1 MDIKKDGE
9 KMKKLILFTLL
20 LCGTANAQ
28 NITEMPSTLKTFTD
42 NLGTVYASYT
52 QTKTLPES
60 TKTFSANGT
69 VKFVKGVGFKWKQQ
83 KPNAFEF
90 TSTLD
95 SYCIN
100 DDTQA
105 LSDLPYFSQI
115 QSVIKDMLDGD
126 MSSFITAFDADYIEN
141 KNGQNWTLQATPK
154 ISAIKD
160 FLDSITLAGNTKDLK
175 QMVISY
181 KNGTMI
187 IINFKRMKTESAD
200 EIKC

>member
-9 KMKKLILFTLL
+9 KMKKLVLFALL

-28 NITEMPSTLKTFTD
+28 NITEMPGRLKTFTD

-60 TKTFSANGT
+60 TKTFGANGT

-95 SYCIN
+95 S
-100 DDTQA
+100 A
-105 LSDLPYFSQI
+105 
-115 QSVIKDMLDGD
+115 
-126 MSSFITAFDADYIEN
+126 
-141 KNGQNWTLQATPK
+141 
-154 ISAIKD
+154 
-160 FLDSITLAGNTKDLK
+160 
-175 QMVISY
+175 
-181 KNGTMI
+181 
-187 IINFKRMKTESAD
+187 
-200 EIKC
+200 